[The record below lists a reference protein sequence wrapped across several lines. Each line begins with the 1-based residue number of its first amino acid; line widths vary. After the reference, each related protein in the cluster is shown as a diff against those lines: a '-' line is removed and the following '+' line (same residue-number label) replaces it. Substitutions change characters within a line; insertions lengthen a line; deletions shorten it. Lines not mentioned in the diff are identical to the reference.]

1 MARVHPTSLPAGGAL
16 PEDDA
21 KPGPALRTAD
31 DLAQR
36 SAAKMWATDLASQH
50 LGMQLDEVHP
60 GHAVLR
66 MKVTETMLNGHGIC
80 HGGYIFALA
89 DSAFAFACN
98 TYGKRVVAAGADV
111 TFLRPVGLDVEL
123 VAVADERS
131 LQGRSGI
138 YDVTVSRR
146 SDSADVAEF
155 RGRSRSL
162 REPVAG
168 RLPTG
173 TAGSKT
179 G

>member
-1 MARVHPTSLPAGGAL
+1 MARVQPTTNPAGGAL
-16 PEDDA
+16 PGDDRKSNPAVGPEDE
-21 KPGPALRTAD
+21 
-31 DLAQR
+31 LAQR
-36 SAAKMWATDLASQH
+36 SATTMWAADLASQH

-80 HGGYIFALA
+80 HGGYVFALA

-98 TYGKRVVAAGADV
+98 TYGEQVVAAGADV
-111 TFLRPVGLDVEL
+111 TFLRPVGLGVEL

-131 LQGRSGI
+131 LRGRSGI

-146 SDSADVAEF
+146 SDGAVVAEF

-162 REPVAG
+162 RGPVAG
-168 RLPTG
+168 SLPVG
-173 TAGSKT
+173 PPGSEAG
-179 G
+179 

>member
-1 MARVHPTSLPAGGAL
+1 MARVQTTSIPAGGAL
-16 PEDDA
+16 PEDDR
-21 KPGPALRTAD
+21 KPSAAVRPAD
-31 DLAQR
+31 ELAQR
-36 SAAKMWATDLASQH
+36 SAAEMWATDLASQH

-66 MKVTETMLNGHGIC
+66 MEVTETMLNGHGIC
-80 HGGYIFALA
+80 HGVYIFALA
-89 DSAFAFACN
+89 DSAFAYACN
-98 TYGKRVVAAGADV
+98 TYGEQVVAAGADV
-111 TFLRPVGLDVEL
+111 SFLRPVGLGVEM

-138 YDVTVSRR
+138 YDVTVSQR
-146 SDSADVAEF
+146 SDGAVVAEF

-168 RLPTG
+168 SLPTS